1 MKHISRKAA
10 KQSNNKQYPN
20 FLVLLFSSSQKL
32 LIRPFGSAA
41 FNIFNEDLKVS
52 VPNIANA
59 NDETKMPGIKI
70 KM

>member
-10 KQSNNKQYPN
+10 KQSNNRQYPN

-32 LIRPFGSAA
+32 PICPFGSAA
-41 FNIFNEDLKVS
+41 FAIFSEDLKAS
-52 VPNIANA
+52 VLNIANA